1 MIKKL
6 GGENMNKKLFTWFL
20 IGTSLTSV
28 FLLNTAS
35 VKASDISYNNGVVTT
50 VRIASLYNSQGK
62 LITNRALAAN
72 TPWATNRRTEID
84 NAGTVY
90 QVATD
95 EYVKA
100 SDVTLQHGKAAADTI
115 NAGINGALIYN
126 YQDGKYVATNSKLDA
141 YSKWQYNY
149 TDNVDGKTWY
159 QVATNT
165 WINSDDASTASFIKN
180 TGVAEISYAPD
191 AGTDVWQGYGDNKKA
206 TGQKLANNTNWRFT
220 QKVIDANGDSWYE
233 IGNDQWISGAF
244 TKVTNETFDET
255 AAKNWDPNY
264 AALKVTKDSGVYS
277 DSSYS
282 SSVNGHI
289 AAGKVVEVDSTVQDG
304 NTIWYEMSNGGWL
317 PSSNVTPI
325 TTTRSKVV
333 LNGQTKD
340 QAIEAVI
347 AAAKQQ
353 LGKPYVWNGKGPDN
367 FDCSGLMQYV
377 FRQVTGQNIGAWTV
391 PQETAGTKVS
401 MNDIKRG
408 ALIFW
413 GNSGASYHVA
423 LYLGNNEY
431 LNALRPGTNVKT
443 DSISSSFAPSF
454 GVRIF

>member
-1 MIKKL
+1 
-6 GGENMNKKLFTWFL
+6 
-20 IGTSLTSV
+20 
-28 FLLNTAS
+28 
-35 VKASDISYNNGVVTT
+35 
-50 VRIASLYNSQGK
+50 
-62 LITNRALAAN
+62 
-72 TPWATNRRTEID
+72 
-84 NAGTVY
+84 
-90 QVATD
+90 
-95 EYVKA
+95 
-100 SDVTLQHGKAAADTI
+100 
-115 NAGINGALIYN
+115 
-126 YQDGKYVATNSKLDA
+126 
-141 YSKWQYNY
+141 
-149 TDNVDGKTWY
+149 
-159 QVATNT
+159 
-165 WINSDDASTASFIKN
+165 
-180 TGVAEISYAPD
+180 
-191 AGTDVWQGYGDNKKA
+191 
-206 TGQKLANNTNWRFT
+206 
-220 QKVIDANGDSWYE
+220 
-233 IGNDQWISGAF
+233 
-244 TKVTNETFDET
+244 
-255 AAKNWDPNY
+255 
-264 AALKVTKDSGVYS
+264 
-277 DSSYS
+277 
-282 SSVNGHI
+282 
-289 AAGKVVEVDSTVQDG
+289 
-304 NTIWYEMSNGGWL
+304 MSNGGWL

-408 ALIFW
+408 DLIFW